1 MFVLPEGGS
10 IVDTSTSDNMLTFRG
25 IIDTRA
31 WDNIVYDLQ
40 NLISYSEKNVF
51 MMKVSIQTKYIHI
64 KNPLK
69 K

>member
-1 MFVLPEGGS
+1 
-10 IVDTSTSDNMLTFRG
+10 MLTFRG

-40 NLISYSEKNVF
+40 NFISYSEKNLF
-51 MMKVSIQTKYIHI
+51 MMKVSIQTKYMDI